1 VSLRWGDNKLISVA
15 ERGSINLVLYPYN
28 RPITLEDVLYVPT
41 FELNLISQGRLQKKG
56 AKLISQYENTHIYNK
71 MGDLLAEGQL
81 VGYITE
87 LKARYDSQ
95 ATEEVAYASNSQD
108 TAL

>member
-1 VSLRWGDNKLISVA
+1 
-15 ERGSINLVLYPYN
+15 
-28 RPITLEDVLYVPT
+28 
-41 FELNLISQGRLQKKG
+41 
-56 AKLISQYENTHIYNK
+56 

-108 TAL
+108 TALWHQRMSHIKANALEALRANTKGVSATKNIDQLVQNYKNCPICIQAKATKIVSQKKP